1 MESQSDSE
9 SGAELNFPPRCA
21 SVNLYRCSEPGCDK
35 TFSRPSRLK
44 THMLGHSGQ
53 RPFKCDLCDKD
64 FTRNAHLKRHK
75 QINHEGLK
83 SANQEVQCDQCEG
96 TFANKHSLR
105 KHVRKIHE
113 VKQYFCDV
121 CGQSFHK
128 NHLLRNHK
136 MEHTGDQFPFKCSK
150 CMKLFKFPFQLKRHE
165 RIHNGYSCDICH
177 ITLEKWTHLVKH
189 KSLEHCDKK
198 TPPLVTCGEC
208 QKVFRSQ
215 ANLNKHSLIHKE
227 DRITFHCPMEMCAR
241 WFYFKTNLTQHLK
254 SFHEGKKYLCSQADC
269 SAKFFSKQRLQNH
282 VERCHGTN
290 PRPDSGSIPKKRK
303 KPAQPRKDKGT
314 VKKPMASLLAGVD
327 CSGANLLLQDE
338 KRPLDSIEKIS
349 EEVGQ
354 LFGETSETCS
364 DTEAVVGCG
373 RGGKSKPREDL
384 QGDFQIPKI
393 IHGALRRM
401 EEGKHFMKRKID
413 NFYDSD
419 NDNETQPVTESK
431 TSEKPVFNFTKF
443 LKK

>member
-9 SGAELNFPPRCA
+9 SGAEIPFPSRCA

-35 TFSRPSRLK
+35 TFSRPSRLN
-44 THMLGHSGQ
+44 THMLGHSGL

-83 SANQEVQCDQCEG
+83 SANKEVQCDQCEG

-121 CGQSFHK
+121 CGKSFHK

-150 CMKLFKFPFQLKRHE
+150 CLKLFKYPFQLKRHE
-165 RIHNGYSCDICH
+165 RIHNGYSCEICH
-177 ITLEKWTHLVKH
+177 ITLEKWTQLVKH
-189 KSLEHCDKK
+189 KSVEHSDKK
-198 TPPLVTCGEC
+198 TLPVTCEEC

-227 DRITFHCPMEMCAR
+227 DRVTFHCPMEMCAR
-241 WFYFKTNLTQHLK
+241 WFYFKNNLTQHLK
-254 SFHEGKKYLCSQADC
+254 SFHEGKKYLCSQTDC

-282 VERCHGTN
+282 VERCHGSH
-290 PRPDSGSIPKKRK
+290 PQPEPGLIPKKRK

-314 VKKPMASLLAGVD
+314 VKKPMASVLAGVD

-338 KRPLDSIEKIS
+338 KRPLDSIDKIS
-349 EEVGQ
+349 EEVCQ

-364 DTEAVVGCG
+364 DTEALVGCG
-373 RGGKSKPREDL
+373 RAMNSKPTEDL
-384 QGDFQIPKI
+384 EEDFQFPGIV
-393 IHGALRRM
+393 HGALRRM

-419 NDNETQPVTESK
+419 TDTETQPVTESQP
-431 TSEKPVFNFTKF
+431 SEKPVFNFSKF